1 MPPRLRAMLSM
12 SALVIGLGAPACA
25 RSSTLRGRL
34 VDEVCYLQ
42 DPQAN
47 SGDNHPIMASD
58 CATTCAQKGSMVALL
73 ADDGRLYEITGGLAA
88 DNNAKLVPHMAHTVE
103 ITGDVTEQYGQL
115 MVVADELKM
124 LGR

>member
-1 MPPRLRAMLSM
+1 MFLLT
-12 SALVIGLGAPACA
+12 ALAIGLGAPACA
-25 RSSTLRGRL
+25 KGQTLRGRL

-73 ADDGRLYEITGGLAA
+73 VDEGRLYEITGGLAA

-103 ITGDVTEQYGQL
+103 IRGEVTEKYGQL
-115 MVVADELKM
+115 MIVADDLKM

>member
-1 MPPRLRAMLSM
+1 MPHRLLALLSM
-12 SALVIGLGAPACA
+12 SALAIGLGAPACA
-25 RSSTLRGRL
+25 KSQTLRGRL

-42 DPQAN
+42 DPKAN

-73 ADDGRLYEITGGLAA
+73 ADEGRLYEITGGLAA

-103 ITGDVTEQYGQL
+103 IRGDVSEKYGQL
-115 MVVADELKM
+115 MLAADDLQM

>member
-1 MPPRLRAMLSM
+1 MPHKLLAMLTI
-12 SALVIGLGAPACA
+12 SALVIGLGAPACVK
-25 RSSTLRGRL
+25 SHTLKGRV

-47 SGDNHPIMASD
+47 SGDNHPLMASD
-58 CATTCAQKGSMVALL
+58 CATTCAQKGSMVALV

-88 DNNAKLVPHMAHTVE
+88 DNNAKLVPHMAHTIE
-103 ITGDVTEQYGQL
+103 IRGDVIEKYGQL
-115 MVVADELKM
+115 MIVADDLKM